1 MVYRWLILYSTPER
15 ELVIEMESFK
25 VKLSSGREV
34 EINEEAVTVLNEY
47 VRTQITL
54 EEMTRRLGLTSWEEA
69 YELIKQVPAWVMWTP
84 ISIYKRT

>member
-1 MVYRWLILYSTPER
+1 
-15 ELVIEMESFK
+15 METFK

>member
-1 MVYRWLILYSTPER
+1 
-15 ELVIEMESFK
+15 MESFK